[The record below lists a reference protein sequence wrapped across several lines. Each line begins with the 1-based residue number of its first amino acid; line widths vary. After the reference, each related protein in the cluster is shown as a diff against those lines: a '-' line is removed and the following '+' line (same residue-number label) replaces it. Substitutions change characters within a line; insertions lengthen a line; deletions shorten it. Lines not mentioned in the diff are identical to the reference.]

1 MTSLARAIVRLY
13 PRAWRDRYGP
23 ELLDL
28 IASRRL
34 RMSDIGDL
42 GRGAL
47 DAACI
52 RSPRPARPCRWRAG
66 PPWSLRRRPSWRRFR
81 RRPARESYGPVVGT
95 PGAVIGRRR
104 FLRRMVGAGIGLLSL
119 EFIGGTIAFLWPPPA
134 DGVGVEH
141 EVGTLDDIAGLWPA
155 WPDGM
160 PYEFRPARAFL
171 VNVPAATAMALG
183 ETPTATATSAVDLL
197 ALWRKCPH
205 LGCMIPA
212 ACEERGRFQ
221 CLCHQSTYNIIGE
234 KLRLGPAPRG
244 MDRFPSA
251 SRPPEWS
258 SSTRG
263 RSSPEHRRE
272 PSPSPMLIRS
282 ARDAHDRLARR
293 AGAPRRAG
301 AGHPRGAGDGPKHG
315 YAIMSESEAI
325 SGTPMGPGTLY
336 AALARL
342 ESRGLVEALPAE
354 DRRPVP
360 AHGGRGAGGT
370 RASRS
375 AGRPRAGRAR
385 ALDGLAEG

>member
-47 DAACI
+47 DAWLHPQPSA
-52 RSPRPARPCRWRAG
+52 RLGLAGGEPAAMVASPAAILAPVSQASG
-66 PPWSLRRRPSWRRFR
+66 MG
-81 RRPARESYGPVVGT
+81 SYGPVVGT
-95 PGAVIGRRR
+95 PGAVLSRRR

-244 MDRFPSA
+244 MDRFPVRLTPA
-251 SRPPEWS
+251 GMVVID
-258 SSTRG
+258 TRT
-263 RSSPEHRRE
+263 
-272 PSPSPMLIRS
+272 II
-282 ARDAHDRLARR
+282 
-293 AGAPRRAG
+293 AGAPAG
-301 AGHPRGAGDGPKHG
+301 TVTFTDAHPIG
-315 YAIMSESEAI
+315 
-325 SGTPMGPGTLY
+325 
-336 AALARL
+336 
-342 ESRGLVEALPAE
+342 
-354 DRRPVP
+354 
-360 AHGGRGAGGT
+360 
-370 RASRS
+370 
-375 AGRPRAGRAR
+375 
-385 ALDGLAEG
+385 EGCA